1 MRVSGNIAIGG
12 LALGLVAALTVWTG
26 PEGTASCGSGPD
38 DPRTECRTLSGLDAA
53 TPRSTLHG
61 AAGTPGAAIPD
72 LDMAANPYVATHGL
86 ERGAT
91 AERAGAAMASALA
104 RQSGSAIAP
113 TEAEARMTPAER
125 AAFRIAA
132 QGCWTY
138 DPASP
143 VGRSTV
149 TVGFDLDREGRVAG
163 AVELVWHDAPT
174 PDAADEAFEAA
185 RRAILGCQTH
195 AVPLPPESHEH
206 SRYAEMTFEAPTRAI
221 R

>member
-1 MRVSGNIAIGG
+1 MRTSGNIAVGG
-12 LALGLVAALTVWTG
+12 LALVLVAALTAWTG
-26 PEGTASCGSGPD
+26 PEGTGSCGADPD
-38 DPRTECRTLSGLDAA
+38 DPGTECPTLSGLDIA
-53 TPRSTLHG
+53 TPRSALQGAVGTAG
-61 AAGTPGAAIPD
+61 AAVPELAVAAAPDGA
-72 LDMAANPYVATHGL
+72 LVGS
-86 ERGAT
+86 ERGSA
-91 AERAGAAMASALA
+91 ADNAAAAMASALA
-104 RQSGSAIAP
+104 RQTGRAAGSG
-113 TEAEARMTPAER
+113 EALARMTPAER
-125 AAFRIAA
+125 NAFRLAA
-132 QGCWTY
+132 QDCWTY

-143 VGRSTV
+143 AGRSTV

-206 SRYAEMTFEAPTRAI
+206 DRYAEMTFEAPTRAI

>member
-1 MRVSGNIAIGG
+1 MKTSGNIAIGV
-12 LALGLVAALTVWTG
+12 LALGLVAALTSWTG
-26 PEGTASCGSGPD
+26 PEGTASCGTGPD
-38 DPRTECRTLSGLDAA
+38 DPGTECRTLSGLDAA
-53 TPRSTLHG
+53 PRSTLQG
-61 AAGTPGAAIPD
+61 AAGAAGAGVPELA
-72 LDMAANPYVATHGL
+72 MEAALGVAPIGP
-86 ERGAT
+86 ERGT
-91 AERAGAAMASALA
+91 AAENAAAAMASALA
-104 RQSGSAIAP
+104 RQTGSADASR
-113 TEAEARMTPAER
+113 EAQARMTPAER
-125 AAFRIAA
+125 DAFRMAA

-143 VGRSTV
+143 AGRSTV

>member
-1 MRVSGNIAIGG
+1 MRTSGNIAVGG
-12 LALGLVAALTVWTG
+12 LALGLVVALMAWTG

-38 DPRTECRTLSGLDAA
+38 DPGTECRTLSDLDA
-53 TPRSTLHG
+53 TSRSILPDAVGTAG
-61 AAGTPGAAIPD
+61 ADVPELAMEEALG
-72 LDMAANPYVATHGL
+72 VAPIGP
-86 ERGAT
+86 ERGT
-91 AERAGAAMASALA
+91 AGERAATTMASALA
-104 RQSGSAIAP
+104 RQAGKADAS
-113 TEAEARMTPAER
+113 TEAQPRMTPAER
-125 AAFRIAA
+125 DAFRMAA

-143 VGRSTV
+143 AGRSTV

-185 RRAILGCQTH
+185 RRAILACQTH
-195 AVPLPPESHEH
+195 AVPLPPESHEQV
-206 SRYAEMTFEAPTRAI
+206 RYAEMTFEAPTRAI

>member
-1 MRVSGNIAIGG
+1 MKTSGNIAIGV
-12 LALGLVAALTVWTG
+12 LALGLVAALASWTG
-26 PEGTASCGSGPD
+26 PEGTASCGTGPEESG
-38 DPRTECRTLSGLDAA
+38 TECRTLSGLDA
-53 TPRSTLHG
+53 TPRSTLQG
-61 AAGTPGAAIPD
+61 AAGTTGVGAPELA
-72 LDMAANPYVATHGL
+72 MEAALGVAPIGL
-86 ERGAT
+86 ERGT
-91 AERAGAAMASALA
+91 AAENAAAAIASALA
-104 RQSGSAIAP
+104 RQTGSADASR
-113 TEAEARMTPAER
+113 EAQARMTPAER
-125 AAFRIAA
+125 DAFRMAA

-143 VGRSTV
+143 AGRSTV

-174 PDAADEAFEAA
+174 PDAADKAFKAA

>member
-1 MRVSGNIAIGG
+1 MRTSGNIAIGG
-12 LALGLVAALTVWTG
+12 LALGLVVALTAWTG
-26 PEGTASCGSGPD
+26 PEGTASCGTGPD
-38 DPRTECRTLSGLDAA
+38 DPGTECRTLGGLDAA
-53 TPRSTLHG
+53 TPRSTLQG
-61 AAGTPGAAIPD
+61 AAGTTGVGAPELA
-72 LDMAANPYVATHGL
+72 MEAALGVAPIGL
-86 ERGAT
+86 ERGT
-91 AERAGAAMASALA
+91 AAENAAAAIASALA
-104 RQSGSAIAP
+104 RQTGSADASR
-113 TEAEARMTPAER
+113 EAQARMTPAER
-125 AAFRIAA
+125 DAFRMAA

-143 VGRSTV
+143 AGRSTV

-174 PDAADEAFEAA
+174 PDAADAAFEAA
-185 RRAILGCQTH
+185 RRAILGCQAH